1 MSTPGAPS
9 PRRVEITAHRGSSM
23 GAPENSL
30 SALRQAIADG
40 ADWAEV
46 DVQETADGVL
56 VLLHDA
62 DLRRVAGCDARIWE
76 LPFAEVRALD
86 AGSWF
91 SPHFA
96 GEPIATLAEALDL
109 ARGRI
114 GLNLEL
120 KDNGHQRH
128 LAERT
133 AELVRAR
140 AQPGRCL
147 ITSASPILLRRV
159 RAAAPEV
166 PIGLVVTAPGQ
177 DAGDLR
183 LDLVSLHLRLATP
196 ERVRANRAAGLA
208 THVWTVND
216 PAEMR
221 RLIALGVDNLITD
234 QPALLRRILADRPG
248 PA

>member
-1 MSTPGAPS
+1 VSKS
-9 PRRVEITAHRGSSM
+9 PHSIRRRVEITAHRGSSAS
-23 GAPENSL
+23 APENSL

-56 VLLHDA
+56 VLLHDT
-62 DLRRVAGCDARIWE
+62 DLKRVARCDASVWE
-76 LPFAEVRALD
+76 LGFAEIRALD

-91 SPHFA
+91 SPACA
-96 GEPIATLAEALDL
+96 GEPIASLAEALDL
-109 ARGRI
+109 ARGRL

-120 KDNGHQRH
+120 KDNGH
-128 LAERT
+128 ERRLPE
-133 AELVRAR
+133 AAVALIGERAL
-140 AQPGRCL
+140 PGRGI
-147 ITSASPILLRRV
+147 ITSASPALLRRV
-159 RAAAPEV
+159 RAAAPEI

-183 LDLVSLHLRLATP
+183 LDLVSLDARLVTP

-221 RLIALGVDNLITD
+221 RMIALGVDNLITD
-234 QPALLRRILADRPG
+234 HPALLRRILADRPG
-248 PA
+248 TE

>member
-1 MSTPGAPS
+1 VSKS
-9 PRRVEITAHRGSSM
+9 PHSIRRRVEITAHRGSSAS
-23 GAPENSL
+23 APENSL

-56 VLLHDA
+56 VLLHDT
-62 DLRRVAGCDARIWE
+62 DLKRVAGCDASVWE
-76 LPFAEVRALD
+76 LGFAEIRALD

-91 SPHFA
+91 SPAFA
-96 GEPIATLAEALDL
+96 GEPIASLAEALDL
-109 ARGRI
+109 ARGRL

-120 KDNGHQRH
+120 KDNGH
-128 LAERT
+128 ERRLPE
-133 AELVRAR
+133 AAVALIGERAP
-140 AQPGRCL
+140 PGRGI
-147 ITSASPILLRRV
+147 ITSTSPALLRRV
-159 RAAAPEV
+159 RAAAPEI

-183 LDLVSLHLRLATP
+183 LDLVSLDARLVTP

-221 RLIALGVDNLITD
+221 RMIALGVDNLITD
-234 QPALLRRILADRPG
+234 HPALLRRILADRPG
-248 PA
+248 TE

>member
-1 MSTPGAPS
+1 MSKS
-9 PRRVEITAHRGSSM
+9 PHSIRRRVEITAHRGSSAS
-23 GAPENSL
+23 APENSL

-56 VLLHDA
+56 VLLHDT
-62 DLRRVAGCDARIWE
+62 DLKRVAGCDASVWE
-76 LPFAEVRALD
+76 LGFAEIRALD

-91 SPHFA
+91 SPAFA
-96 GEPIATLAEALDL
+96 GEPIASLAEALDL
-109 ARGRI
+109 ARGRL

-120 KDNGHQRH
+120 KDNGH
-128 LAERT
+128 ERRLPE
-133 AELVRAR
+133 AAVALIGERAP
-140 AQPGRCL
+140 PGRGI
-147 ITSASPILLRRV
+147 ITSTSPALLRRV
-159 RAAAPEV
+159 RAAAPEI

-183 LDLVSLHLRLATP
+183 LDLVSLDARLVTP

-221 RLIALGVDNLITD
+221 RMIALGVDNLITD
-234 QPALLRRILADRPG
+234 HPALLRRILADRPG
-248 PA
+248 TE